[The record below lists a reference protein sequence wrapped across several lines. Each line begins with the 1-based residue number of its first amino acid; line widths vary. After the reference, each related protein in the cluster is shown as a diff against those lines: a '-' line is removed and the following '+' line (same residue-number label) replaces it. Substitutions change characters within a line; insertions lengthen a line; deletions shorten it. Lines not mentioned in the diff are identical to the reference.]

1 MSQRYRDKRERYV
14 MLRFWLLNYPHGRAC
29 RQRHAPSTSRW
40 SSDYNGS
47 NNGRIVIA
55 VRDAAKFIAVSKD
68 TAQDRRL
75 EAIRHQL
82 RPRE

>member
-40 SSDYNGS
+40 SSEQRPNRHDGP
-47 NNGRIVIA
+47 
-55 VRDAAKFIAVSKD
+55 
-68 TAQDRRL
+68 RRCQ
-75 EAIRHQL
+75 AYWRQQ
-82 RPRE
+82 RQWCTQ

>member
-40 SSDYNGS
+40 SSEQRPNRHD
-47 NNGRIVIA
+47 A
-55 VRDAAKFIAVSKD
+55 RDAAKLIGVSKD
-68 TAQDRRL
+68 NGAPNEPV
-75 EAIRHQL
+75 EAR
-82 RPRE
+82 